1 MLFKYTVHLIFQN
14 FLFFFIIQI
23 ETFKFISVNV
33 HIQHTQ
39 NMLLLNSNRN
49 LRFFSFRSDI
59 RSTHKVKMYVQKIAI
74 HLTRK
79 RTYFLVP
86 SSVNTQGILLFF
98 PLQGM
103 GRMLVYVC
111 TQHPQPSTPIPP
123 PPPTPGILT
132 NGRGASIHTSPR
144 PQPMRGLEFGGRCY
158 ISHLPF
164 LHLANGVTSSE
175 TEMGGGEST

>member
-1 MLFKYTVHLIFQN
+1 
-14 FLFFFIIQI
+14 
-23 ETFKFISVNV
+23 
-33 HIQHTQ
+33 
-39 NMLLLNSNRN
+39 MLLLNSNRN

-123 PPPTPGILT
+123 PPPQHLESWPMGEVRVFTPPPALSQWEGL
-132 NGRGASIHTSPR
+132 NLAGGAIYHTYLSI
-144 PQPMRGLEFGGRCY
+144 
-158 ISHLPF
+158 
-164 LHLANGVTSSE
+164 HLANGVTSSS